1 MGIGVG
7 REVGKAAIRQFLP
20 QFHNFPAKWT
30 VSGVLLVSGR
40 MSRIPVTS
48 LLLLVSAQAKGFK
61 RGIGG
66 SVWRPLCLEAAN
78 GARLMRRWEKMGD
91 DGISTFRP

>member
-1 MGIGVG
+1 
-7 REVGKAAIRQFLP
+7 
-20 QFHNFPAKWT
+20 
-30 VSGVLLVSGR
+30 

-48 LLLLVSAQAKGFK
+48 LLLLVSVQAKGFK

-66 SVWRPLCLEAAN
+66 PVWRPLCLEAAN

-91 DGISTFRP
+91 DGISTFRPRVVCSLLLRVAGSFTFFGRGTLKLLNYDSL